1 MRLRLIVEYV
11 NIVVI
16 EGINLPKLKEQ
27 LKMGLSVED
36 YQFEVKSMDTK
47 RRICHEA
54 AIDACS
60 KLNRACQ
67 RFGLEPFYKGDTSD
81 RYYVADFAIEFV
93 RAVYDENRSF
103 NRNLSN
109 DEFIMQQT
117 NEIKKPINKLI
128 FLQRCYQNKKGKKFM
143 KNFKISDFIFIK
155 EKKIQDIAVVRIYN
169 YSNISI
175 KLEKDYNNKI
185 TITATHIKCKYPGTY
200 LWCHKLMIYND
211 KSILIKPPEIDMT
224 EENISECIAILQDFA
239 AIIENVN
246 EIFSLMDDIKFN
258 PELGD

>member
-1 MRLRLIVEYV
+1 MNSQEILKELYKNSEDFDEMKFYSDTAEAYVEYV

-81 RYYVADFAIEFV
+81 RYAVADFAIEFV

-117 NEIKKPINKLI
+117 NEFKKPINKIDLPSAMLSEQERQKI
-128 FLQRCYQNKKGKKFM
+128 YEKF
-143 KNFKISDFIFIK
+143 
-155 EKKIQDIAVVRIYN
+155 
-169 YSNISI
+169 
-175 KLEKDYNNKI
+175 
-185 TITATHIKCKYPGTY
+185 
-200 LWCHKLMIYND
+200 
-211 KSILIKPPEIDMT
+211 
-224 EENISECIAILQDFA
+224 
-239 AIIENVN
+239 
-246 EIFSLMDDIKFN
+246 
-258 PELGD
+258 